1 MAPWLKA
8 WLGAPPGPGHSLQH
22 LAMSR
27 APPPYED
34 EGSSADGTLGVRSL
48 LILGRF
54 WPPFFLNFPKE
65 AMEAYTP
72 EVPDALRDY
81 IAIVFTSA
89 ITSTLVEALFSCVP
103 SLDVACVI
111 VQAVR
116 GWCCC
121 CRHMAYLKS
130 QHHARMT
137 DETMVSNI
145 GAKDFPDPTDNPE
158 RPLEKLEIDPEVA
171 LGHELSYGY

>member
-1 MAPWLKA
+1 MWVAVRCFCALCSDHLLCRHDLHAEDKENREKLSRDMQA
-8 WLGAPPGPGHSLQH
+8 ALRSGASQRVQQ
-22 LAMSR
+22 A
-27 APPPYED
+27 
-34 EGSSADGTLGVRSL
+34 
-48 LILGRF
+48 
-54 WPPFFLNFPKE
+54 KE

-130 QHHARMT
+130 QHRARMT